1 MRTRFLADGFAL
13 LSSLLDLILG
23 SQARGDG
30 YDTDPFLPIMSRPS
44 LLSLSESRRVSLI
57 DIHDTMAY
65 HVWYARKIRVTY
77 LEVRRGHAPG
87 LWVVGEVIG

>member
-44 LLSLSESRRVSLI
+44 LLS
-57 DIHDTMAY
+57 
-65 HVWYARKIRVTY
+65 
-77 LEVRRGHAPG
+77 
-87 LWVVGEVIG
+87 